1 MRSTALLGTL
11 ALIPLLLVG
20 GPALAETPSP
30 SPSPEPIPTGEPG
43 TFIAYDAQFHSINF
57 DREGETSDQGF
68 YPLTIRIDCDE
79 TGCVLSGLPIGQVES
94 VEIENGVGTWSFPA
108 QGSVCS
114 DEPYYGA
121 TTLTIEATATG
132 ITGELVREPSPDE
145 FCPAQTYQW
154 GTQWT
159 IEGTTVAGDACVLD
173 GVLCPPTPTAEPVA
187 APATDVTP
195 REGSSPSILSSLP
208 TPDETLAPSQI
219 ALAAALTV
227 VLVILMALPTHL
239 LNTAI
244 DSGSD
249 RLASLRRR
257 LRGRPDQPPAE
268 PRRLRGLVPASLGV
282 LAAAVLSCFIDPSFG
297 FDLASV
303 RMLASVILSFALE
316 IALGWALVIWIVR
329 RTTPGATPGFRF
341 APLTLLIVVAT
352 VVFTRVTGF
361 EPGIVFGL
369 VAGVTFGA
377 ALAVADKARVALV
390 GLGYGFALAVIAWI
404 AYALTDPSIVF
415 LRESLSALAIAGIAA
430 LPIGLVP
437 LRGLAGHEVWLWN
450 RWVWAGAYALGL
462 VGFFL
467 VLLPMPFSWGGVHAS
482 LWTWIALYLAYAAAA
497 VTLWLIVIRPWK
509 RDTNEA

>member
-1 MRSTALLGTL
+1 MRSTVLLGTL

-20 GPALAETPSP
+20 GPALAETSTPTP
-30 SPSPEPIPTGEPG
+30 APIPTGEPG
-43 TFIAYDAQFHSINF
+43 TFIAYDAQYHVLNI
-57 DREGETSDQGF
+57 DREGETIDQGVF
-68 YPLTIRIDCDE
+68 QATIRIDCDE
-79 TGCVLSGLPIGQVES
+79 AGCELSGLPFGQVDS
-94 VEIENGVGTWSFPA
+94 VEIEGGSGTWSFPA
-108 QGSVCS
+108 QGSVCAE
-114 DEPYYGA
+114 EPYYGP

-132 ITGELVREPSPDE
+132 ITGELVRESSPDE

-159 IEGTTVAGDACVLD
+159 IEGSTVAGDACVLD
-173 GVLCPPTPTAEPVA
+173 GVLCPPTPTPEPVA
-187 APATDVTP
+187 APATSVTP
-195 REGSSPSILSSLP
+195 REASSPSILSSLP
-208 TPDETLAPSQI
+208 TPAETLAPSQI
-219 ALAAALTV
+219 ALAAAITV

-244 DSGSD
+244 DSGTD
-249 RLASLRRR
+249 RLAALRRR
-257 LRGRPDQPPAE
+257 LRGAE
-268 PRRLRGLVPASLGV
+268 EQFETAPRRLRGLVPASLGV
-282 LAAAVLSCFIDPSFG
+282 LAAALISCFIDPSFG

-377 ALAVADKARVALV
+377 ALAVAEKARVALV

-404 AYALTDPSIVF
+404 AYALTDPSILF

-430 LPIGLVP
+430 LPIGLIP
-437 LRGLAGHEVWLWN
+437 LRGPRRPRGVALEP
-450 RWVWAGAYALGL
+450 LGL
-462 VGFFL
+462 GGRLRRGSGRLLSGAPAHALLMGRSAREPVG
-467 VLLPMPFSWGGVHAS
+467 VDWSLPRLRRRGGHD
-482 LWTWIALYLAYAAAA
+482 LAHRYPA
-497 VTLWLIVIRPWK
+497 V
-509 RDTNEA
+509 EA